1 MVYTD
6 FDYASISFETSKITY
21 NHDGN
26 LTFRENWKF
35 IPKPELNVE
44 SIRNI

>member
-6 FDYASISFETSKITY
+6 FEYVSISFETSKITY

-26 LTFRENWKF
+26 LTFTENLKF
-35 IPKPELNVE
+35 IPNPELNVE
-44 SIRNI
+44 H